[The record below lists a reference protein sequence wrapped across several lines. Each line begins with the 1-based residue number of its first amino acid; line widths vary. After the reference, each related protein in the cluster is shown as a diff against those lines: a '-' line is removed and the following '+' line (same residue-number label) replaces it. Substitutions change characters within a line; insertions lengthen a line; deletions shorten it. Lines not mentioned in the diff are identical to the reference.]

1 MLLKALKGFAML
13 LYRAHIPLPA
23 SVQTR
28 LYARQQFVKSHE
40 MCDAIFADCKLLWSD
55 KGYWAADP
63 MPSVAQLNDYY
74 ETSYWATRDD
84 RQTWLR
90 HRDLSHFD
98 QLEPYIRSLVDQDNK
113 PLAANFGAG
122 HGGISFLLRALGFS
136 VIHIDPY
143 PGDMPIFKYA
153 PNLESIGSKVDL
165 IYGSHSFE
173 HVTDVEGTFSQ
184 VVNCLNTGGF
194 LFLEVPNA
202 VSPFYSSVGAD
213 NERVPLIQPPHTVY
227 FTESY
232 FRNLGLEVLSLET
245 YKYEGD
251 PWGTPA
257 HEGNGEV
264 IRFIGKKLA

>member
-40 MCDAIFADCKLLWSD
+40 MCDAIFADCRLIWRD
-55 KGYWAADP
+55 KGYWAVDP

-122 HGGISFLLRALGFS
+122 HGGISFYYVRLGF
-136 VIHIDPY
+136 
-143 PGDMPIFKYA
+143 
-153 PNLESIGSKVDL
+153 L
-165 IYGSHSFE
+165 
-173 HVTDVEGTFSQ
+173 
-184 VVNCLNTGGF
+184 
-194 LFLEVPNA
+194 
-202 VSPFYSSVGAD
+202 
-213 NERVPLIQPPHTVY
+213 
-227 FTESY
+227 
-232 FRNLGLEVLSLET
+232 
-245 YKYEGD
+245 
-251 PWGTPA
+251 
-257 HEGNGEV
+257 
-264 IRFIGKKLA
+264 

>member
-1 MLLKALKGFAML
+1 MLLRVLKGFAML

-23 SVQTR
+23 SVRTR
-28 LYARQQFVKSHE
+28 LFARQQFFKSHQLCE
-40 MCDAIFADCKLLWSD
+40 AIFADCKLVWSD
-55 KGYWAADP
+55 KGYWAVDP

-136 VIHIDPY
+136 VTHIDPY
-143 PGDMPIFKYA
+143 PGDMPIFRYA
-153 PNLESIGSKVDL
+153 PSLQSIGSKVDL

-173 HVTDVEGTFSQ
+173 HVTDVEATFSQ
-184 VVNCLNTGGF
+184 VVNSLNKGGI
-194 LFLEVPNA
+194 LFVEVPNA
-202 VSPFYSSVGAD
+202 LSPYYSSIEANNV
-213 NERVPLIQPPHTVY
+213 RVPLIQPPHTVY

-257 HEGNGEV
+257 QEGNGEV
-264 IRFIGKKLA
+264 IRFMGKKTA

>member
-1 MLLKALKGFAML
+1 MLLKAIKGFAML

-28 LYARQQFVKSHE
+28 LYARQQFVKSHA
-40 MCDAIFADCKLLWSD
+40 MCDAIFADCKLIWSD
-55 KGYWAADP
+55 KGYWAVNP

-90 HRDLSHFD
+90 HRDLSHFR
-98 QLEPYIRSLVDQDNK
+98 QIEPFIRGLVEQGRK
-113 PLAANFGAG
+113 PNAANFGAG
-122 HGGISFLLRALGFS
+122 HGGISFLLQALGFS

-143 PGDMPIFKYA
+143 PGDMPIFQYA
-153 PNLESIGSKVDL
+153 PNLESIGLKVDL

-173 HVTDVEGTFSQ
+173 HVTDVEGTFNQ
-184 VVNCLNTGGF
+184 VLNCLNTGGL
-194 LFLEVPNA
+194 LFVEVPNA
-202 VSPFYSSVGAD
+202 LSSYYSSVGAD

-257 HEGNGEV
+257 QEGNGEV
-264 IRFIGKKLA
+264 IRFLGKKIA

>member
-1 MLLKALKGFAML
+1 MLQSALKQFAML
-13 LYRAHIPLPA
+13 LYRAHFPLPV
-23 SVQTR
+23 SVKKR
-28 LYARQQFVKSHE
+28 LNVLRQKVKSYE
-40 MCDAIFADCKLLWSD
+40 LRDSIFEDCKLKWNEN
-55 KGYWAADP
+55 GYWVVDP
-63 MPSVAQLNDYY
+63 MPSVTKLNEFY

-98 QLEPYIRSLVDQDNK
+98 QLNPYIRSLVDQNNK

-136 VIHIDPY
+136 VTHIDPY
-143 PGDMPIFKYA
+143 PGDMSIFQYA
-153 PNLESIGSKVDL
+153 PSLESIGSKVDL

-173 HVTDVEGTFSQ
+173 HVTDVEATFSQ
-184 VVNCLNTGGF
+184 VVNSLNKGGI
-194 LFLEVPNA
+194 LFVEVPNA
-202 VSPFYSSVGAD
+202 LSPYYSSIEANNV
-213 NERVPLIQPPHTVY
+213 RVPLIQPPHTVY

-257 HEGNGEV
+257 QEGNGEV
-264 IRFIGKKLA
+264 IRFMGKKTA